1 MKLIAS
7 VFMMLF
13 LCTGCQYIS
22 SFFDDEGDVKPSIT
36 KDAAHVLGTHFPAP
50 NVIPILVVV

>member
-7 VFMMLF
+7 VMMMLF

-36 KDAAHVLGTHFPAP
+36 KDAAHVLGDHLPSP
-50 NVIPILVVV
+50 DVIPGLVAV